1 MSLEKF
7 SSSEWQF
14 RHHANK
20 DHGFFSSQQK
30 QDKGPVMKNRFQ
42 SKPTTG
48 PIKKMKKGHKENI
61 VLYSI

>member
-1 MSLEKF
+1 
-7 SSSEWQF
+7 
-14 RHHANK
+14 
-20 DHGFFSSQQK
+20 
-30 QDKGPVMKNRFQ
+30 MKNKFQ